1 VLYCP
6 HEFDFDAVEI
16 ADMLPELGLAVGWKA
31 GHEAVRAGALT
42 LDGLDEADRDA
53 RLTAYAAEQA
63 RAYMRRIV
71 AAHGL
76 TPAQGVRLFA
86 VYSRTFARGALDQAL
101 DGGALLGAN

>member
-1 VLYCP
+1 
-6 HEFDFDAVEI
+6 
-16 ADMLPELGLAVGWKA
+16 MLPELGLAAGAAGWKA
-31 GHEAVRAGALT
+31 GHEAVRAGALD

-53 RLTAYAAEQA
+53 RLAAYAAEQA
-63 RAYMRRIV
+63 RAYMRQIV